1 MEFVEDYLALL
12 CIRFGAALRVTTE
25 HGSTPLDRQMVP
37 PIALQVRRN
46 HLRRSICRWQ
56 STTMVP
62 RWITLIPPHSSPTQD
77 LAHTASTIAAHR
89 RCCTQSGRRD
99 ARRDPT
105 PAFRGIVQAASLA
118 DSLDLLLAD
127 GVIDEILG
135 RIKSGKEATISLVR
149 RGDAVLAAKVYK
161 DRAMRSFKNNVQ
173 YKEGRKVRN
182 TRTQRA
188 MDSGGTFGRASAEQA
203 WKSAEADALYRLV
216 DTGVR
221 APAPVMFYEGVLL
234 MELVLDHQGRPAPR
248 LEEITLERD
257 AVMGVYCDLVAQMI
271 ALLCC
276 DLVHG
281 DLSPYN
287 ILLAVDGPTII
298 DFPQVISAAH
308 NTRAEHFFMRDFE
321 NVHSHLAAMD
331 PALWPHR
338 GDGRAIWQAYVRRD
352 LTPQFVPPPPPQQP
366 HRRDERAYSTRP
378 NDRRSHPQRPDQPP
392 PTPSRAD
399 DYRASPP
406 RPKIQTAA
414 PAPIAPRPTKSKA
427 LHSHWTGQETKSAQ
441 HNNGRGTARPS
452 DGRSRRDNSRPSDR
466 RANQQGAS
474 ARPTNQRPATN
485 QQLASPSA
493 AGGRRRRRR

>member
-1 MEFVEDYLALL
+1 L
-12 CIRFGAALRVTTE
+12 T
-25 HGSTPLDRQMVP
+25 
-37 PIALQVRRN
+37 
-46 HLRRSICRWQ
+46 
-56 STTMVP
+56 
-62 RWITLIPPHSSPTQD
+62 
-77 LAHTASTIAAHR
+77 
-89 RCCTQSGRRD
+89 
-99 ARRDPT
+99 
-105 PAFRGIVQAASLA
+105 

-135 RIKSGKEATISLVR
+135 RIKSGKEATISMVR

-188 MDSGGTFGRASAEQA
+188 MDSGGKFGRDSAEQA

-216 DTGVR
+216 DSGVR
-221 APAPVMFYEGVLL
+221 TPVPVMFYEGVLL

-257 AVMGVYCDLVAQMI
+257 AVMGVYCDLLAQLI

-287 ILLAVDGPTII
+287 VLLAVDGPTII
-298 DFPQVISAAH
+298 DFPQVISAVH
-308 NTRAEHFFMRDFE
+308 NTRAEHFFLRDFE

-331 PALWPHR
+331 PALWVHR

-352 LTPQFVPPPPPQQP
+352 LTPQFVPPQQP

-378 NDRRSHPQRPDQPP
+378 NDQRSHPQRRDQPP

-414 PAPIAPRPTKSKA
+414 APIAPRPIKSKA
-427 LHSHWTGQETKSAQ
+427 LHSHWTGQETKPAQ
-441 HNNGRGTARPS
+441 RAKGRGAWPPDR
-452 DGRSRRDNSRPSDR
+452 RSRPDNARSSDHRP
-466 RANQQGAS
+466 
-474 ARPTNQRPATN
+474 
-485 QQLASPSA
+485 ASPSA
-493 AGGRRRRRR
+493 AGPRPALASGTEPTRRRRRRRRR

>member
-1 MEFVEDYLALL
+1 L
-12 CIRFGAALRVTTE
+12 T
-25 HGSTPLDRQMVP
+25 
-37 PIALQVRRN
+37 
-46 HLRRSICRWQ
+46 
-56 STTMVP
+56 
-62 RWITLIPPHSSPTQD
+62 
-77 LAHTASTIAAHR
+77 
-89 RCCTQSGRRD
+89 
-99 ARRDPT
+99 
-105 PAFRGIVQAASLA
+105 

-135 RIKSGKEATISLVR
+135 RIKSGKEATISMVR

-188 MDSGGTFGRASAEQA
+188 MDSGGKFGRDSAEQA
-203 WKSAEADALYRLV
+203 WKSAEADALFRLV
-216 DTGVR
+216 DSGVR
-221 APAPVMFYEGVLL
+221 TPAPVMFYEGVLL
-234 MELVLDHQGRPAPR
+234 MELVLDQHGRAAPR

-257 AVMGVYCDLVAQMI
+257 AVMGVYCDLVAQII

-298 DFPQVISAAH
+298 DFPQVISTAH

-331 PALWPHR
+331 PALWVHR

-352 LTPQFVPPPPPQQP
+352 LTPQFVPPPSQQP
-366 HRRDERAYSTRP
+366 GRARQ
-378 NDRRSHPQRPDQPP
+378 NEQRSHPQRSNPPPP

-406 RPKIQTAA
+406 RLQTAA
-414 PAPIAPRPTKSKA
+414 PAPVAPRPPKSKA
-427 LHSHWTGQETKSAQ
+427 LHSHWTGQETKPVQ
-441 HNNGRGTARPS
+441 RTNGRGNAWPN
-452 DGRSRRDNSRPSDR
+452 DGRSRGGRPNDQRSSGRPNDQRSNQPRD
-466 RANQQGAS
+466 GAS
-474 ARPTNQRPATN
+474 ARPTDQRPASPPAAGPRP
-485 QQLASPSA
+485 ASPNSA
-493 AGGRRRRRR
+493 EPARRRRRRR

>member
-1 MEFVEDYLALL
+1 L
-12 CIRFGAALRVTTE
+12 
-25 HGSTPLDRQMVP
+25 S
-37 PIALQVRRN
+37 
-46 HLRRSICRWQ
+46 
-56 STTMVP
+56 
-62 RWITLIPPHSSPTQD
+62 
-77 LAHTASTIAAHR
+77 
-89 RCCTQSGRRD
+89 
-99 ARRDPT
+99 
-105 PAFRGIVQAASLA
+105 
-118 DSLDLLLAD
+118 DSLDVLLAD

-135 RIKSGKEATISLVR
+135 RIKSGKEATISMVR

-161 DRAMRSFKNNVQ
+161 DRALRSFKNNVQ

-188 MDSGGTFGRASAEQA
+188 MDSGGKFGRDSAEQA

-221 APAPVMFYEGVLL
+221 TPVPVMFYEGVLL

-257 AVMGVYCDLVAQMI
+257 AVMGVYCDLVAQLI

-331 PALWPHR
+331 PALWVHR

-352 LTPQFVPPPPPQQP
+352 LTPQFVPPPQPQ
-366 HRRDERAYSTRP
+366 HRRDERAHSTRP
-378 NDRRSHPQRPDQPP
+378 NDQRSLPQRP
-392 PTPSRAD
+392 PTRSRAD

-406 RPKIQTAA
+406 RPKIETP

-427 LHSHWTGQETKSAQ
+427 LHSHWTGQETKPAQ
-441 HNNGRGTARPS
+441 RPNGRGNAWPS
-452 DGRSRRDNSRPSDR
+452 DGRSRRDDSRS
-466 RANQQGAS
+466 NQPRDG
-474 ARPTNQRPATN
+474 ARPTNQRPA
-485 QQLASPSA
+485 SPSA
-493 AGGRRRRRR
+493 AGPRPASANGAEPARQRRRRRR

>member
-1 MEFVEDYLALL
+1 
-12 CIRFGAALRVTTE
+12 
-25 HGSTPLDRQMVP
+25 
-37 PIALQVRRN
+37 
-46 HLRRSICRWQ
+46 
-56 STTMVP
+56 
-62 RWITLIPPHSSPTQD
+62 
-77 LAHTASTIAAHR
+77 
-89 RCCTQSGRRD
+89 
-99 ARRDPT
+99 
-105 PAFRGIVQAASLA
+105 VQASLA

-188 MDSGGTFGRASAEQA
+188 MDSGGKFGRDSAEQA

-221 APAPVMFYEGVLL
+221 TPAPVMFYEGVLL

-298 DFPQVISAAH
+298 DFPQVISTAH

-321 NVHSHLAAMD
+321 NVHSYLAAMD
-331 PALWPHR
+331 PALWVHR

-352 LTPQFVPPPPPQQP
+352 LTPQFVPPPQ
-366 HRRDERAYSTRP
+366 RAYSTRP
-378 NDRRSHPQRPDQPP
+378 NDRRSHPQRPAQPP

-406 RPKIQTAA
+406 RPKAA
-414 PAPIAPRPTKSKA
+414 PATLAPRPKKSKA

-441 HNNGRGTARPS
+441 RTNGRGNARPS
-452 DGRSRRDNSRPSDR
+452 DGRSRRDNSRPSDQ
-466 RANQQGAS
+466 RANQPREGAT
-474 ARPTNQRPATN
+474 ARPTNQRPA
-485 QQLASPSA
+485 SP
-493 AGGRRRRRR
+493 

>member
-1 MEFVEDYLALL
+1 
-12 CIRFGAALRVTTE
+12 
-25 HGSTPLDRQMVP
+25 
-37 PIALQVRRN
+37 
-46 HLRRSICRWQ
+46 
-56 STTMVP
+56 
-62 RWITLIPPHSSPTQD
+62 
-77 LAHTASTIAAHR
+77 
-89 RCCTQSGRRD
+89 
-99 ARRDPT
+99 
-105 PAFRGIVQAASLA
+105 LA
-118 DSLDLLLAD
+118 DSLDVLLAD

-135 RIKSGKEATISLVR
+135 RIKSGKEATISMVR

-188 MDSGGTFGRASAEQA
+188 MDSGGKFGRDAAEQA

-221 APAPVMFYEGVLL
+221 TPVPVMFYEGVLL

-257 AVMGVYCDLVAQMI
+257 AVMGVYCDLVAQLI

-308 NTRAEHFFMRDFE
+308 NARAEHFFMRDFE
-321 NVHSHLAAMD
+321 NVHSHLVAMD
-331 PALWPHR
+331 PALWVHR

-352 LTPQFVPPPPPQQP
+352 LTPQFVPPPQQP
-366 HRRDERAYSTRP
+366 HRHERAYSTRP
-378 NDRRSHPQRPDQPP
+378 NDQRSHPQRPNQPP
-392 PTPSRAD
+392 PTPSRDD

-406 RPKIQTAA
+406 RTNIQTAV
-414 PAPIAPRPTKSKA
+414 PTPIAPRPTKSKA
-427 LHSHWTGQETKSAQ
+427 LHSHWTGQEAKPAQ
-441 HNNGRGTARPS
+441 RTNGWPS
-452 DGRSRRDNSRPSDR
+452 NGRSRRDNSRSSGPSDQR
-466 RANQQGAS
+466 SNQPRDGAS
-474 ARPTNQRPATN
+474 ARPTNQRPATD
-485 QQLASPSA
+485 QRPASPSA
-493 AGGRRRRRR
+493 AGPRPASATGAEPARRRRRRRR

>member
-1 MEFVEDYLALL
+1 
-12 CIRFGAALRVTTE
+12 
-25 HGSTPLDRQMVP
+25 
-37 PIALQVRRN
+37 
-46 HLRRSICRWQ
+46 
-56 STTMVP
+56 
-62 RWITLIPPHSSPTQD
+62 
-77 LAHTASTIAAHR
+77 
-89 RCCTQSGRRD
+89 
-99 ARRDPT
+99 
-105 PAFRGIVQAASLA
+105 LA

-135 RIKSGKEATISLVR
+135 RIKSGKEATISMVR

-188 MDSGGTFGRASAEQA
+188 MDSGGKFGRDSAEQA

-221 APAPVMFYEGVLL
+221 TPAPVMFYEGVLL

-257 AVMGVYCDLVAQMI
+257 AVMGVYCDLVAQLI

-298 DFPQVISAAH
+298 DFPQVISAVH

-331 PALWPHR
+331 PALWVHR
-338 GDGRAIWQAYVRRD
+338 MDGRAIWQAYVRRD
-352 LTPQFVPPPPPQQP
+352 LTPQFVPPVPKPQQTQ
-366 HRRDERAYSTRP
+366 RRDERAYSPR
-378 NDRRSHPQRPDQPP
+378 PQRPEQPP
-392 PTPSRAD
+392 PTRSRAD

-406 RPKIQTAA
+406 RPQIQTVA
-414 PAPIAPRPTKSKA
+414 PAPIAPKPTKSKA
-427 LHSHWTGQETKSAQ
+427 LYSHWTGQETKPAQ
-441 HNNGRGTARPS
+441 RTNGRGNTWP
-452 DGRSRRDNSRPSDR
+452 RDNSRSSGRPNDQRST
-466 RANQQGAS
+466 QPPS
-474 ARPTNQRPATN
+474 ARPTNQRPA
-485 QQLASPSA
+485 SPSA
-493 AGGRRRRRR
+493 TGPRPASTTGAAPARQRRRRRR

>member
-1 MEFVEDYLALL
+1 
-12 CIRFGAALRVTTE
+12 
-25 HGSTPLDRQMVP
+25 
-37 PIALQVRRN
+37 
-46 HLRRSICRWQ
+46 
-56 STTMVP
+56 
-62 RWITLIPPHSSPTQD
+62 
-77 LAHTASTIAAHR
+77 
-89 RCCTQSGRRD
+89 
-99 ARRDPT
+99 
-105 PAFRGIVQAASLA
+105 VQAASLS

-135 RIKSGKEATISLVR
+135 RIKSGKEATISMVR

-188 MDSGGTFGRASAEQA
+188 MDSGGTFGRDSAEQA

-221 APAPVMFYEGVLL
+221 TPAPVMFYEGVLL
-234 MELVLDHQGRPAPR
+234 MELVLDHHGRPAPR
-248 LEEITLERD
+248 LEQITLERD

-331 PALWPHR
+331 PALWVHR

-352 LTPQFVPPPPPQQP
+352 LTPQFVPPPPQQP
-366 HRRDERAYSTRP
+366 HRRDERAYSTRQ
-378 NDRRSHPQRPDQPP
+378 RSHSQRPEQPP

-414 PAPIAPRPTKSKA
+414 PAPIAPRPIKSKA

-441 HNNGRGTARPS
+441 RTNGRG
-452 DGRSRRDNSRPSDR
+452 N
-466 RANQQGAS
+466 
-474 ARPTNQRPATN
+474 ARPTGSRPASGADPTR
-485 QQLASPSA
+485 Q
-493 AGGRRRRRR
+493 RRRRRR